1 MITNALKLNP
11 NTNKYSF
18 IEGLR
23 GFAILLV
30 FGVHFFG
37 KFQKK
42 DYFLSQDS
50 AFKPIIKFLHSG
62 HIGVDCFFLISSFLI
77 YKSLTNHNN
86 KISFIQFMY
95 KRYSRLLPVIIFILI
110 IPFMIY
116 KGFNIKIILDNIFFL
131 NIFNSSSSIVIV
143 TWSLVYEIY
152 FYILAGILYIIL
164 PNKITTSILF
174 LLLIFISILLIHFFI
189 EQHILEEP
197 VRFLGF
203 FFGIALAKYH
213 TKINQSKIL
222 LKYKELIVILGFF
235 IIFFQMY
242 GWQNLNWVTSI
253 ATSKL
258 YSAIFYITVQIGFF
272 LIILGNLI
280 KGNRL
285 EFLLV
290 NSFMQLLGM
299 VSYSFY
305 IIHCFII
312 TKLNLTAKLIMY
324 LNIPSFI
331 SMLLE
336 YIISFSFAVLV
347 SIYIYEYLEKPY
359 FNKIKK

>member
-1 MITNALKLNP
+1 MIHNVLKLNN

-42 DYFLSQDS
+42 EYFLSQDS
-50 AFKPIIKFLHSG
+50 FFRPIIKFLHSG

-77 YKSLTNHNN
+77 YKSLTNPNN

-95 KRYSRLLPVIIFILI
+95 KRYSRLLPVIIFILV
-110 IPFMIY
+110 IPFVIY
-116 KGFNIKIILDNIFFL
+116 NGFNIKIILDNIFFL

-174 LLLIFISILLIHFFI
+174 LLLLFISDLLIHFFI
-189 EQHILEEP
+189 DQHIIEEP

-203 FFGIALAKYH
+203 FFGILLAKYQ
-213 TKINQSKIL
+213 TKIEQSKFL
-222 LKYKELIVILGFF
+222 SKYKECIVSIGFC

-242 GWQNLNWVTSI
+242 GWQNFNWAESV

-258 YSAIFYITVQIGFF
+258 YSALFYITVQIGFF

-312 TKLNLTAKLIMY
+312 EKLNLIPKLMLY
-324 LNIPSFI
+324 LPI
-331 SMLLE
+331 SGFTSILLE
-336 YIISFSFAVLV
+336 YILSFSFAILL

-359 FNKIKK
+359 FNEIKK

>member
-1 MITNALKLNP
+1 MINNALKLNP
-11 NTNKYSF
+11 KTNKYSF

-37 KFQKK
+37 KFQKE
-42 DYFLSQDS
+42 DYFLSEDS
-50 AFKPIIKFLHSG
+50 VFEPIIKFLHSG
-62 HIGVDCFFLISSFLI
+62 HVGVDCFFLISSFLI
-77 YKSLTNHNN
+77 YKSLTNPNN

-95 KRYSRLLPVIIFILI
+95 KRYSRLLPVIVFILI
-110 IPFMIY
+110 IPFIIY
-116 KGFNIKIILDNIFFL
+116 NGFHLKVILDNIFFL
-131 NIFNSSSSIVIV
+131 NIFNSSSSIVVV

-152 FYILAGILYIIL
+152 FYILAGILYITL
-164 PNKITTSILF
+164 PNKITTSIIF
-174 LLLIFISILLIHFFI
+174 LLLIFTSILLIHFFI
-189 EQHILEEP
+189 EQHIIGEP

-203 FFGIALAKYH
+203 FFGVFLAKYH
-213 TKINQSKIL
+213 EKINRSKVL
-222 LKYKELIVILGFF
+222 FKYKELIVIAGFS

-242 GWQNLNWVTSI
+242 GWLNFNWVTSV
-253 ATSKL
+253 TTDKL
-258 YSAIFYITVQIGFF
+258 YSALFYITVQMGFF

-280 KGNRL
+280 KGNKL

-290 NSFMQLLGM
+290 NGFMQLLGM

-305 IIHCFII
+305 VIHCFVI
-312 TKLNLTAKLIMY
+312 TKLNLTSKLTMY
-324 LNIPSFI
+324 LNISSFI
-331 SMLLE
+331 SMIIE
-336 YIISFSFAVLV
+336 YMVSFSFAVLL

>member
-1 MITNALKLNP
+1 MINNTLKLNP

-50 AFKPIIKFLHSG
+50 VFKPIIKFLHSG

-77 YKSLTNHNN
+77 YKSLTNQNN

-110 IPFMIY
+110 IPFVIY
-116 KGFNIKIILDNIFFL
+116 NGFNIKIILDNIFFL

-174 LLLIFISILLIHFFI
+174 LLLICISILFIHFFI
-189 EQHILEEP
+189 DQHIIEEP

-203 FFGIALAKYH
+203 FFGIFLAKYH
-213 TKINQSKIL
+213 AKINQSKLL
-222 LKYKELIVILGFF
+222 LKYKEWIVIVGFF

-242 GWQNLNWVTSI
+242 GWQNFNWATSI
-253 ATSKL
+253 ITSKL
-258 YSAIFYITVQIGFF
+258 HSALFYITVQLGFF

-290 NSFMQLLGM
+290 NRFMQLLGM

-305 IIHCFII
+305 IIHCFVI
-312 TKLNLTAKLIMY
+312 TKLNLTLKFMMY
-324 LNIPSFI
+324 LKVSGFI

-336 YIISFSFAVLV
+336 YIISFSFAVLL

>member
-1 MITNALKLNP
+1 MINNVLKLNS

-42 DYFLSQDS
+42 DYFLSQGS
-50 AFKPIIKFLHSG
+50 VFKPIIKFLHSG

-77 YKSLTNHNN
+77 YKSLTNDDN
-86 KISFIQFMY
+86 KISFIQFMS
-95 KRYSRLLPVIIFILI
+95 KRYSRLLPVVIFILI
-110 IPFMIY
+110 IPFIIY
-116 KGFNIKIILDNIFFL
+116 NGFNIKIILDNIFFL

-164 PNKITTSILF
+164 PNKITTSALF
-174 LLLIFISILLIHFFI
+174 LLLIFISILFIHFFI
-189 EQHILEEP
+189 EQHIIEEP
-197 VRFLGF
+197 IRFLGF
-203 FFGIALAKYH
+203 FFGILLAKYH
-213 TKINQSKIL
+213 TKINESKFL
-222 LKYKELIVILGFF
+222 LKYKELIVIIGFF

-242 GWQNLNWVTSI
+242 GWLNFNWVTSVT
-253 ATSKL
+253 TSKL
-258 YSAIFYITVQIGFF
+258 YSALFYITVQVGFF

-280 KGNRL
+280 KENRL

-305 IIHCFII
+305 IIHCFVI
-312 TKLNLTAKLIMY
+312 TKLNLTPKLMMY
-324 LNIPSFI
+324 FNTSSFM
-331 SMLLE
+331 SMILE
-336 YIISFSFAVLV
+336 YIISFSFAVLL